1 MRPTGDAL
9 PDAMPMPPSSG
20 AATSKRSTVAGFFA
34 DPWHVMALVAIGFL
48 LLFVALPLGELV
60 RQSFVGQ
67 RSNAI
72 GFENFQ
78 TFFGSRYFRRALAN
92 SLTVGILGT
101 SIALLVGVPLAL
113 AFARFEF
120 AGKRAFEIAILLS
133 MLSPPFVGAYAW
145 ILLFGRSGIV
155 TRFFLDFGIDPPT
168 IYGPVGISLAVAFGL
183 YPIVFLIVRS
193 GLSRIDRSLEE
204 AAANLGRG
212 RLYVTF
218 SVTLPVLAPALVTSA
233 LLVFLNIISD
243 FGTPSILGEG
253 ERYPVLATLA
263 FSLFLSEIGAETG
276 MAATTSVV
284 LIAISLALVLAA
296 RRLARRRV
304 VANDV
309 GAATAAQ
316 PVQGLAGFG
325 VALGVGALVAVAN
338 MPILVVVVSSFL
350 EVRGVVFQ
358 PVATFGNFAKA
369 WATMGDAL
377 WNSLVYAGIAL
388 VGVVV
393 AGSLIGYFTARRD
406 GQVARALDLLV
417 MVPYVVPGT
426 VLGIGYASVFNDA
439 PLYLTGTSTVL
450 VLMYFT
456 RRLPYMTRATSSVVY
471 QIDRSLEEASLNLG
485 APPLAGFRR
494 IMAPLMRPGILAG
507 ASIAWVEIF
516 NELSASIVLYTAG
529 TRTLPVAAYQQSLG
543 GDVGVAAAYGTM
555 LIAVTALALA
565 LFAAA
570 SGRGRAGD
578 AGWL

>member
-1 MRPTGDAL
+1 MPPTVGGL
-9 PDAMPMPPSSG
+9 PDAMAMPP
-20 AATSKRSTVAGFFA
+20 TSRAHLVRFFA
-34 DPWHVMALVAIGFL
+34 DPWRVMALAAIGFL
-48 LLFVALPLGELV
+48 LLFVALPLAELV

-72 GFENFQ
+72 GIENFQ

-92 SLTVGILGT
+92 SLTVGALGT
-101 SIALLVGVPLAL
+101 SIALLMGVPLAL
-113 AFARFEF
+113 AFARFDF
-120 AGKRAFEIAILLS
+120 RGKRACEIAILMS

-145 ILLFGRSGIV
+145 ILMFGRSGIV
-155 TRFFLDFGIDPPT
+155 TRFFRDFGFDPPT

-218 SVTLPVLAPALVTSA
+218 SVTLPVLMPALATSA

-276 MAATTSVV
+276 MAATTSVI

-296 RRLARRRV
+296 RQLASRRV

-309 GAATAAQ
+309 GAATAPQ
-316 PVQGLAGFG
+316 SLRGLAGSG
-325 VALGVGALVAVAN
+325 VALGVGALVTLAN
-338 MPILVVVVSSFL
+338 MPLLVVVVSSFL
-350 EVRGVVFQ
+350 EVRGAVFQ
-358 PVATFGNFAKA
+358 PVATLDNFAKA

-377 WNSLVYAGIAL
+377 WNSLIYAGTAL
-388 VGVVV
+388 AGVVV

-406 GQVARALDLLV
+406 GPVARALDLLV

-439 PLYLTGTSTVL
+439 PLYLTGTSTVI

-456 RRLPYMTRATSSVVY
+456 RRLPYMTRASSSIVY
-471 QIDRSLEEASLNLG
+471 QIDRNLEEASLNLG

-516 NELSASIVLYTAG
+516 NELSASIVLYTAA
-529 TRTLPVAAYQQSLG
+529 TRTLPIAAYQQSLG
-543 GDVGVAAAYGTM
+543 GDVGVAAAYATM

-565 LFAAA
+565 AFAAA